1 MKNTQFKKVFLSL
14 AIAGLVSASGAAY
27 ANSVEVKGAE
37 SNDVVNKLLNV
48 ENIQEIE
55 KNVDKDAKNRSSEL
69 IYDSKK
75 SIDNSNKLSS
85 LQEEAEL
92 LEAQIKVTEKQ
103 NILNEKKEASKLKAE
118 IEKNKKLTEEISQ
131 LNALISELEDQNDSL
146 KSSLSASEQRVY
158 ALEQAAKKKEAG
170 EDFFAKV
177 SVNRLY
183 GINNNLKADLVY
195 DNHIIT
201 RKEGQ
206 EIANGLILTKI
217 NEDNI
222 VVKKGTTSKTIFIS
236 VYDKD
241 N

>member
-1 MKNTQFKKVFLSL
+1 MS
-14 AIAGLVSASGAAY
+14 
-27 ANSVEVKGAE
+27 
-37 SNDVVNKLLNV
+37 
-48 ENIQEIE
+48 
-55 KNVDKDAKNRSSEL
+55 R
-69 IYDSKK
+69 
-75 SIDNSNKLSS
+75 
-85 LQEEAEL
+85 
-92 LEAQIKVTEKQ
+92 
-103 NILNEKKEASKLKAE
+103 
-118 IEKNKKLTEEISQ
+118 Q
-131 LNALISELEDQNDSL
+131 L
-146 KSSLSASEQRVY
+146 R
-158 ALEQAAKKKEAG
+158 KKEAG

-222 VVKKGTTSKTIFIS
+222 VVKKGTTTKTIFIS

>member
-1 MKNTQFKKVFLSL
+1 M
-14 AIAGLVSASGAAY
+14 SASGAAY
-27 ANSVEVKGAE
+27 ANTVDSKNAE

-103 NILNEKKEASKLKAE
+103 NILKEKQEASKLKAE

-131 LNALISELEDQNDSL
+131 LNALISELEDQNDNL
-146 KSSLSASEQRVY
+146 KSSLSSSEQRVY
-158 ALEQAAKKKEAG
+158 ALEQAVKKKEAG

-177 SVNRLY
+177 VVNRVY

-195 DNHIIT
+195 DNNIIT

-206 EIANGLILTKI
+206 EIANGLILTKV

-222 VVKKGTTSKTIFIS
+222 VVKKGTTTKTIFIS
-236 VYDKD
+236 VYDKE